1 MAQSWHLS
9 DWSLSGGLAWR
20 RGKHAAARHAAA
32 PLLLPAR
39 WLVARIDD
47 VSRWCNGIVEFST
60 APDCLLRV
68 AVNRATE
75 RRVLADR
82 AVEAGEA
89 VVELHLWNEHIP
101 SLEGFSGLGWV
112 ARIRRQMIRS
122 LGLLAAALESDPRLR
137 SAAAVRVQPT
147 LFPGQ
152 RPETLQRVFGALAF
166 EPVPLAGAPASR
178 LRRLVDDGW
187 LYVLAW
193 AFNPRSVAGRSARK
207 ERLEFWISR
216 ERLIERFGRPPK

>member
-1 MAQSWHLS
+1 

-20 RGKHAAARHAAA
+20 GGRHAAARHAAT

-68 AVNRATE
+68 AVSRATE

-122 LGLLAAALESDPRLR
+122 LGLLAAALES
-137 SAAAVRVQPT
+137 
-147 LFPGQ
+147 
-152 RPETLQRVFGALAF
+152 
-166 EPVPLAGAPASR
+166 
-178 LRRLVDDGW
+178 
-187 LYVLAW
+187 
-193 AFNPRSVAGRSARK
+193 
-207 ERLEFWISR
+207 
-216 ERLIERFGRPPK
+216 